1 MINNWPKKETEW
13 IKDRTLF
20 VSIPF
25 TWRLPKVKVKLRQRS
40 FFWDNAIVGGPA
52 VSLMPEY
59 FTDMEYVS
67 VGHKMPGVLQRVNP
81 LATKTSAGC
90 VRKCKFCAVPETE
103 GKLIEFKDWPD
114 LPVLIDNNL
123 LATSKKHFNR
133 VIDRLK
139 KFDFV
144 DFNQGLDSRLLTKHH
159 AGRFAELKNPILRLA
174 LDNMNYSD
182 EWIKAYEILRKSGH
196 TKKNIR
202 SYALIGFN
210 SSPDEAW
217 KRCEFIESFGIKV
230 LPMWYHTL
238 EQEEVNIVSKKQKKL
253 RWSEEERK
261 LIMGYFYRHMF
272 KKTRKEYYNN
282 AMQRK
287 KRKGQV

>member
-25 TWRLPKVKVKLRQRS
+25 TWRLRKVKAKLRQRS
-40 FFWDNAIVGGPA
+40 FFWDIAIVGGPA

-81 LATKTSAGC
+81 LATKTSDGC
-90 VRKCKFCAVPETE
+90 VRKCKFCAVPKTE
-103 GKLIEFKDWPD
+103 GRLIEFNDWPD
-114 LPVLIDNNL
+114 LPILIDNNL

-159 AGRFAELKNPILRLA
+159 ASRFAELKRPILRFA
-174 LDNMNYSD
+174 LDDIKYSD
-182 EWIKAYEILRKSGH
+182 KWIEAVNILHAAGIPKSF
-196 TKKNIR
+196 IQ
-202 SYALIGFN
+202 SYALFGFETG
-210 SSPDEAW
+210 PDEAW
-217 KRCEFIESFGIKV
+217 ERANFIENKKVKV
-230 LPMWYHTL
+230 LPTWFHELDAMESGIVT
-238 EQEEVNIVSKKQKKL
+238 EKQEKLGWSDFKRREIMQWFYWHKK
-253 RWSEEERK
+253 
-261 LIMGYFYRHMF
+261 
-272 KKTRKEYYNN
+272 
-282 AMQRK
+282 A
-287 KRKGQV
+287 KGA